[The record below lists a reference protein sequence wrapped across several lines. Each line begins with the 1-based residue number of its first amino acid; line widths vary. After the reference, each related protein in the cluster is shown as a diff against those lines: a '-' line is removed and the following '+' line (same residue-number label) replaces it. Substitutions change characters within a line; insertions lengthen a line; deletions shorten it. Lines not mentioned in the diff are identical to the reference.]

1 MEESGKRQEEKEK
14 GTRKD
19 ERGRGRLFIFVNSCA
34 HICSCVGGESTFGW
48 WSGWSGGKAGSK
60 QRRFLLPKVFSKFIC
75 GVHIVIHV
83 NPCTRG
89 VGHCPSAPLPAC
101 LSPPSI
107 SLLLLPSYPLHQS
120 GGGTSW
126 CNAAGV
132 SQDALG
138 STQIQ
143 GEPGGSLWPGG
154 RVPYPG

>member
-1 MEESGKRQEEKEK
+1 MKAESGGKRKEAKGKEK

-19 ERGRGRLFIFVNSCA
+19 ERGRGRWFIFVNSCA

-83 NPCTRG
+83 NPCTKG
-89 VGHCPSAPLPAC
+89 VGHCPFAPLPAC

-107 SLLLLPSYPLHQS
+107 PSSSFLLIPSTNLVGAPR
-120 GGGTSW
+120 
-126 CNAAGV
+126 GV
-132 SQDALG
+132 MLRG
-138 STQIQ
+138 
-143 GEPGGSLWPGG
+143 
-154 RVPYPG
+154 